1 MKVKSKHPKTFDG
14 ILQSTVAIVLE
25 VLRKTKKGILSLL
38 LWLYSE
44 VT

>member
-1 MKVKSKHPKTFDG
+1 MKVKSKHPKIFDR
-14 ILQSTVAIVLE
+14 IFRSTVAIVLE